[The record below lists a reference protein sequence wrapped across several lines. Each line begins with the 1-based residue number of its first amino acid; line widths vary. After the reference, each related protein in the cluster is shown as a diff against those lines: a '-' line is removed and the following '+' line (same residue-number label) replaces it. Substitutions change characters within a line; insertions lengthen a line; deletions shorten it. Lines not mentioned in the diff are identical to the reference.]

1 MFADIHIGSV
11 QIGNPGLWQA
21 PFNGYRPWYWPVVPD
36 AKKNF
41 EQCVTDVKKNLEMPI
56 IKFLG
61 LDRVLDWMPQRAW
74 DFISGRQSIEDV
86 TFNNFVKA
94 THGGIDTR
102 DKLDP
107 EQVSRVAAARIGT
120 LLNSIILPE
129 QSLLVDAPHLVSRFP
144 SLILGQCDD
153 IETWNQLCNPVE
165 QSIDDLLNERLKQYK
180 FKKSHWLWR
189 PVWYWPDIN
198 RDEGIEE
205 VKNPWTVKEIDWV
218 FCEDISRFR
227 TH

>member
-1 MFADIHIGSV
+1 MCLTGCHNVRG
-11 QIGNPGLWQA
+11 
-21 PFNGYRPWYWPVVPD
+21 
-36 AKKNF
+36 
-41 EQCVTDVKKNLEMPI
+41 
-56 IKFLG
+56 
-61 LDRVLDWMPQRAW
+61 

-94 THGGIDTR
+94 AHGGIDTR

-218 FCEDISRFR
+218 FCEDISRFVPIKFAQVFR
-227 TH
+227 ALVSPPYIKRFVLNRNSRGVSAYVNQINQGGPLDPSLVEYEPQAAFSL

>member
-1 MFADIHIGSV
+1 
-11 QIGNPGLWQA
+11 
-21 PFNGYRPWYWPVVPD
+21 
-36 AKKNF
+36 
-41 EQCVTDVKKNLEMPI
+41 MPI

-61 LDRVLDWMPQRAW
+61 LDRMLDWMPQRAW
-74 DFISGRQSIEDV
+74 DFISGRQSIEEV

-94 THGGIDTR
+94 AHGSIDPK
-102 DKLDP
+102 DKLNP
-107 EQVSRVAAARIGT
+107 EQVARVAAARIVT

-218 FCEDISRFR
+218 FCEDISRFVPINLPKSSGHLFR
-227 TH
+227 RHISSALY